1 MNQKASHF
9 TKPVVCRSEPVAISG
24 SDERKEGLA
33 VRGHDFDKNAVSY
46 VVLTI
51 ANLGEI
57 ETVYGRA
64 IVSAVQQAI
73 VERARALSA
82 KLSYAVCVIDKR
94 LFFNLRNEF
103 FLGTDAAEASRRV
116 LHEAHAIAVALGD
129 AAVATQEGAIFVAI
143 AVSVV
148 PSTDTEPS
156 FSIQRGRYIKNKRS
170 DWESRYAED
179 MKIAEQLLHSLE
191 RGDLCF
197 RFERVCDVMRG
208 ADADADAVHYYEAL
222 LCMRGPVQPFSVG
235 KWIPSLER
243 LGIVKRLDRWVVT
256 AVLEELRR
264 HPTISL
270 GCNISVHSAFL
281 DGFWLSLLDTLVQE
295 PHVAERLVIEI
306 TESAP
311 IADMD
316 SVREFVRSLHLA
328 GCQVAIDDVGA
339 GYSSVRSVVELGTDI
354 VKIAGDYVWDARGD
368 ENAQTRLKL
377 LIDLIRACGATTVV
391 EGIERESDLLLA
403 VECGAKLVQGYL
415 FEPNFDLGLLASV

>member
-9 TKPVVCRSEPVAISG
+9 TKPVVDRSEPVAISG
-24 SDERKEGLA
+24 SEEREEGSA
-33 VRGHDFDKNAVSY
+33 VTGDDFDENAASY

-51 ANLGEI
+51 ANLAEI
-57 ETVYGRA
+57 EAVYGRA
-64 IVSAVQQAI
+64 IVLAVQQAI
-73 VERARALSA
+73 VERARALGA
-82 KLSYAVCVIDKR
+82 KLSYAVCLIDKR
-94 LFFNLRNEF
+94 LFFKLCNEL
-103 FLGTDAAEASRRV
+103 FLGTDCAEASRRA

-148 PSTDTEPS
+148 PSTDTEPN
-156 FSIQRGRYIKNKRS
+156 FSIKRGRYVKNKRS

-179 MKIAEQLLHSLE
+179 MKIAERLLHSME
-191 RGDLCF
+191 QGNLCF
-197 RFERVCDVMRG
+197 RFERVCDVMSG
-208 ADADADAVHYYEAL
+208 ADIDAVHYYEAL
-222 LCMRGPVQPFSVG
+222 LCMRGPDQPVSVG

-243 LGIVKRLDRWVVT
+243 LGIVRQLDRWVVAT
-256 AVLEELRR
+256 VLEELRR

-316 SVREFVRSLHLA
+316 SVREFVCRLHFA

-354 VKIAGDYVWDARGD
+354 VKVAGDYVWDSRGD
-368 ENAQTRLKL
+368 ENAKTRLKL
-377 LIDLIRACGATTVV
+377 LIDLIRACGATAVV

-403 VECGAKLVQGYL
+403 VECGAQLVQGYL
-415 FEPNFDLGLLASV
+415 FEPNFDLGVLASV